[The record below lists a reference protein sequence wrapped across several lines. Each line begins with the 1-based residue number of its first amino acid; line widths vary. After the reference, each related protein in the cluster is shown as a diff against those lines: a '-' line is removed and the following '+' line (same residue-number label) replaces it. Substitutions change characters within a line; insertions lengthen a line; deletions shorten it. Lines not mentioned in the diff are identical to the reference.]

1 MTADRKHLFIV
12 FGHALHYYWCVFN
25 FRRPQ
30 TSLTFAD
37 MRLWYKRN
45 ERFILPG
52 AILVGLVGDFLMV
65 RFIDLALVQ
74 AVLLV
79 HAVLA
84 GVWISIIHSSKGEA
98 PETQGFFKYVRLF
111 APVALYYS
119 FGAMFSMFLVL
130 YSTSGSLF
138 SSAPFLAAI
147 AFLLIGT
154 EVFKKQFQRLSV
166 QIVVYFFALFS
177 LFILVVPYVL
187 REIGTLIFLLSGVV
201 SVLIMWGYLSMLF
214 SVSAEAKERKQT
226 LYLSVAGT
234 FLLVNILYFT
244 NTIPPFPLSLRDVGV
259 YDSVERLPGAGT
271 YRVVREEQHWYERI
285 FFIDTVRIQG
295 PQATLFMYSSIFA
308 PVHLETG
315 VVHEWKRWD
324 GRGFE
329 VMSRIPYLIRGG
341 RDEGFRGYT
350 FSSRITPGLWWVTVE
365 TEGGKVIGG
374 QFFRVVQ
381 AERVLPN
388 VVYEL

>member
-1 MTADRKHLFIV
+1 
-12 FGHALHYYWCVFN
+12 
-25 FRRPQ
+25 
-30 TSLTFAD
+30 

-52 AILVGLVGDFLMV
+52 AILVGLVGDFIMV
-65 RFIDLALVQ
+65 RFIDLAMVQ
-74 AVLLV
+74 IMLLV
-79 HAVLA
+79 HALLA
-84 GVWISIIHSSKGEA
+84 GMWIVIIHSSKGEP
-98 PETQGFFKYVRLF
+98 PETKGLFRYIRLF

-166 QIVVYFFALFS
+166 QVIVYFFALFS
-177 LFILVVPYVL
+177 LFILVVPYVM
-187 REIGTLIFLLSGVV
+187 RELGTLIFLLSGVV
-201 SVLIMWGYLSMLF
+201 SVFVMWVYLSVLF
-214 SVSAEAKERKQT
+214 SVSTEAKERKQP
-226 LYLSVAGT
+226 LYLGIAGT

-244 NTIPPFPLSLRDVGV
+244 NTIPPFPLSLRDGGI
-259 YDSVERLPGAGT
+259 YDSVERLPGVGT
-271 YRVVREEQHWYERI
+271 YRVAREGEHWYERLL
-285 FFIDTVRIQG
+285 FIDTVRIER

-308 PVHLETG
+308 PVHLDTG

-329 VMSRIPYLIRGG
+329 VMSRISYPIRGG

-365 TEGGKVIGG
+365 TAGGKVIGG

-381 AERVLPN
+381 AERKLPN